1 MALSELER
9 SVTDAIARR
18 GDELVALAA
27 SLVALDTTAR
37 NVGEPPR
44 QEAELQ
50 RLLADRLA
58 DAGAE
63 IDLFEPTES
72 ELAGRPLVPDGLDFA
87 GRPQLI
93 ATHRG
98 AGGGRSLVFNGHIDV
113 VSAEPRKA
121 WTSEPFTA

>member
-18 GDELVALAA
+18 GDDVVALAA

-37 NVGEPPR
+37 SVGDPPR

-50 RLLADRLA
+50 RLLADRQA

-63 IDLFEPTES
+63 IDLFEPTAA
-72 ELAGRPLVPDGLDFA
+72 ELAGRALVPDGLAFP

-93 ATHRG
+93 APPPG

-113 VSAEPRKA
+113 VSA
-121 WTSEPFTA
+121 

>member
-37 NVGEPPR
+37 NVGDPPR

-50 RLLADRLA
+50 RLLADRQA

-63 IDLFEPTES
+63 IDLFEPDRS
-72 ELAGRPLVPDGLDFA
+72 RDGRAGRWCPTG
-87 GRPQLI
+87 
-93 ATHRG
+93 
-98 AGGGRSLVFNGHIDV
+98 
-113 VSAEPRKA
+113 
-121 WTSEPFTA
+121 WTSPADRS